1 MPQPKRTAPVLRIA
15 TIVLL
20 TTASAAVA
28 VLGGSDTAPTG
39 SPADSACIP
48 TYRVADARQLTVIT
62 DAADRTNETTA
73 GSIETDLAA
82 ARLTLLD
89 GPAALSTDRVTL
101 DRLIGETEALLVS
114 RTPAVTVTLARVAPA
129 ESPAPK
135 PSTVTVPAGSY
146 ALLVAPVV
154 EFDVIVNGCPN
165 AAGQIG
171 KATIRINPLP
181 WAVAGVARRC
191 AETPIDV
198 DRIADRFKG
207 YTNAVTQ
214 PELDA
219 IHAARCAG

>member
-1 MPQPKRTAPVLRIA
+1 MTRIA
-15 TIVLL
+15 VAILL
-20 TTASAAVA
+20 AATSLAAAACGGGDTPATESPVASGC
-28 VLGGSDTAPTG
+28 L
-39 SPADSACIP
+39 P
-48 TYRVADARQLTVIT
+48 TYLVADARQLTVIT

-89 GPAALSTDRVTL
+89 GPAALATDRETL
-101 DRLIGETEALLVS
+101 DRLIGEAEMLLAS
-114 RTPAVTVTLARVAPA
+114 QTPAVTVTLARVAPA

-154 EFDVIVNGCPN
+154 EFDVIVDGCPN

-181 WAVAGVARRC
+181 WAVAGLTRRC
-191 AETPIDV
+191 SETPIDV
-198 DRIADRFKG
+198 DRVATRFKD
-207 YTNAVTQ
+207 YANAITQ

-219 IHAARCAG
+219 LHAARCAG